1 MDEPGFTTQDRRFL
15 NGSIDEVHVFD
26 RPLTE
31 CEVKVNALVPCPVD
45 TDGDGV
51 DDSEDNC
58 SNTPAGSIVNADGC
72 APPPCTDGQAAGDLV
87 SYWRADGTA
96 CDAADSNH
104 GTPTDGAGFAP
115 GNVGQAFSFDGVNDY
130 VTVPDDTSLRL
141 GKNQTIKAWYKWAGG
156 GTNDWRRLVG
166 KGASSPRNYGLWIHP
181 QANVV
186 LFQIY
191 NQGATVGCGASL
203 GVASDSNWH
212 QLAGTYDGSRIK
224 LY

>member
-72 APPPCTDGQAAGDLV
+72 APPLHRRAGRWRPGQLLA
-87 SYWRADGTA
+87 RRR
-96 CDAADSNH
+96 H
-104 GTPTDGAGFAP
+104 R
-115 GNVGQAFSFDGVNDY
+115 
-130 VTVPDDTSLRL
+130 LRCC
-141 GKNQTIKAWYKWAGG
+141 
-156 GTNDWRRLVG
+156 
-166 KGASSPRNYGLWIHP
+166 GL
-181 QANVV
+181 
-186 LFQIY
+186 
-191 NQGATVGCGASL
+191 
-203 GVASDSNWH
+203 
-212 QLAGTYDGSRIK
+212 
-224 LY
+224 